1 MSKHIATVGR
11 KNLLT
16 RRILWQ
22 NQAKGAVDDDTKDT
36 IWKNKIMPIV
46 H

>member
-1 MSKHIATVGR
+1 MRKHIATVEK
-11 KNLLT
+11 KNVLP
-16 RRILWQ
+16 RRILRQ
-22 NQAKGAVDDDTKDT
+22 NQAKGAVEDDTKDT